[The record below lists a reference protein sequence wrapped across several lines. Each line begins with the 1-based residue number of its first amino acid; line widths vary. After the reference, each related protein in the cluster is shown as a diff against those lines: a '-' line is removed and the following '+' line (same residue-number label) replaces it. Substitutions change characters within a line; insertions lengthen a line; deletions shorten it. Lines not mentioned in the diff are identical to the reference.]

1 MFYKNVSTLMRCL
14 LVVMVTIFGLG
25 SCASNFNQDGGKF
38 SAVSVTDP
46 SFKPKQGEKF
56 TWYMD
61 VYVDDARSMIKVDKQ
76 AKREIMNLV
85 SKSITDTGYQVIP
98 NILGADYLVSAMV
111 ILGNESIS
119 TVAPIFKA
127 YPQIADSIN
136 NYEKG
141 TLLIAIGRYSK
152 EKSMKLLWEGAI
164 QAYILGDELSEE
176 QRITRLDKMVQRLM
190 NSLPKPN

>member
-1 MFYKNVSTLMRCL
+1 
-14 LVVMVTIFGLG
+14 MVTIFGLG